1 MEAEKNPVEL
11 TYQLDK
17 NDYLQYN
24 KFVINRVPALKRQMI
39 LRFLLV
45 PVIISLELFFLHLPV
60 LNFLLIVLGVAVVWS
75 GFLIWT
81 QQRGVIAQT
90 LARPGAVGLHTI
102 LLLPEGLREQTSVL
116 EARVKWQNITEIA
129 DSPQVIVLFIGP
141 RYGFVVPKRAFPTP
155 EQAQAFLQ
163 TAQAYRQSA
172 IYGTAPELPPV
183 PASWPPAPQRL
194 L

>member
-1 MEAEKNPVEL
+1 MEAKNSVEV

-17 NDYLQYN
+17 HDYLQYN
-24 KFVINRVPALKRQMI
+24 KFVINRVPALKRQVL

-45 PVIISLELFFLHLPV
+45 PGIISAELFFLRLPA
-60 LNFLLIVLGVAVVWS
+60 LSFLLIVLAVAVVWS
-75 GFLIWT
+75 GFLFWT

-90 LARPGAVGLHTI
+90 LARPGAVGLHTS

-129 DSPQVIVLFIGP
+129 ESPQMIVLFISP
-141 RYGFVVPKRAFPTP
+141 RYGFIVPKRAFPSP

-163 TAQAYRQSA
+163 TARAYRQSA
-172 IYGTAPELPPV
+172 LDGTAPVLPPV
-183 PASWPPAPQRL
+183 SVSWPPAPQRML
-194 L
+194 